1 MRKELTPQSVA
12 GKYRLIA
19 TVTADF
25 LQDLRE
31 LLSTSLDCDSDRE
44 ETRVEMTVSSAR
56 IRHFIALAEALKE
69 KLPCTQEALASG
81 GIDLAKAQMLH
92 TLTKPLDAELAG
104 LVEEK
109 VLPTAHELSNSE
121 MRALGERYIQELD
134 PHGAEE
140 RHQRRKKDRS
150 FTVTSKPDGMGEL
163 RLYSTAPE
171 VQAAYQAIDQQVR
184 NTRTTDDGRTQ
195 DQARADLAA
204 AVLAAGGAG
213 SEGFAPVD
221 PKIVITIPKDV
232 IEGKQEH
239 GAEMQGHGAILGSM
253 ARQMAVVS
261 SVWLRMI
268 TDPATGVGIDFSR
281 RGYRLSQ
288 AERDFLITRHK
299 TCRFPNC
306 QAPAVTSDLDHRE
319 QYQHSRVTR
328 GWDMAPLCRRHHI
341 LKDQHGWAYEILPNG
356 DLAWTSPSGAKFLV
370 RMDPGA
376 DPDG

>member
-1 MRKELTPQSVA
+1 MEQVLTPRSVA
-12 GKYRLIA
+12 GKYRYA
-19 TVTADF
+19 AMVMADF
-25 LQDLRE
+25 FQDLHG
-31 LLSTSLDCDSDRE
+31 LLSTSSDFDSDRE
-44 ETRVEMTVSSAR
+44 ETRVEMAVSTAEISQFA
-56 IRHFIALAEALKE
+56 ALAQALHE
-69 KLPCTQEALASG
+69 KLPCTQEALAAG
-81 GIDLAKAQMLH
+81 GIDVKKAQMLH
-92 TLTKPLDAELAG
+92 SLTKPLDPELAG

-134 PHGAEE
+134 PHGAQE
-140 RHQRRKKDRS
+140 RHERRKKDRS

-184 NTRTTDDGRTQ
+184 NTRAKDDDRTQ

-232 IEGKQEH
+232 IEGRQEH

-253 ARQMAVVS
+253 ARQMAATAPT
-261 SVWLRMI
+261 WLRMI
-268 TDPATGVGIDFSR
+268 TDPVTGVGIDFSR
-281 RGYRLSQ
+281 KGYRLSQ
-288 AERDFLITRHK
+288 TERNFLITRHK

-306 QAPAVTSDLDHRE
+306 QAPAVTADLDHRE
-319 QYQHSRVTR
+319 QYQRCKVTR

-341 LKDQHGWAYEILPNG
+341 LKEEHGWGYEILPNG
-356 DLAWTSPSGAKFLV
+356 DLVWTSPSGAKFLV

>member
-44 ETRVEMTVSSAR
+44 ETRVEMTVSSAQL
-56 IRHFIALAEALKE
+56 RHFIALAEALHV

-92 TLTKPLDAELAG
+92 SLTKPLDSELAG

-134 PHGAEE
+134 PHGAQE
-140 RHQRRKKDRS
+140 RHERRKKDRS
-150 FTVTSKPDGMGEL
+150 FTVSSKPDGMGEL

-184 NTRTTDDGRTQ
+184 NTRTTDDERTQ

-204 AVLAAGGAG
+204 AVLTAGGAG

-253 ARQMAVVS
+253 ARQMAATAPT
-261 SVWLRMI
+261 WLRMI
-268 TDPATGVGIDFSR
+268 TDPMTGVGIDFSR
-281 RGYRLSQ
+281 KGYRLSQ
-288 AERDFLITRHK
+288 AERNFLIARHK

-306 QAPAVTSDLDHRE
+306 QAPAVASDLDHRE
-319 QYQHSRVTR
+319 QYQHCKITR
-328 GWDMAPLCRRHHI
+328 GRDMAPLCRRHHI
-341 LKDQHGWAYEILPNG
+341 LKDQHHWSYEILPNG
-356 DLAWTSPSGAKFLV
+356 DLLWTSPRGTKILV